1 MASYMTPDFVRQCV
15 NAFNSRPRQLTLF
28 DPYKRPKLHDA
39 TPEQMLCGVELPV
52 CQLLH
57 RTDVVGHEGYGGDIE
72 RSVHFSLAKEDS
84 KKLRELCNGALHN
97 EFLNCSD
104 RKLKPIVTDAFVRGG
119 DAEMGW
125 QMFAAAA
132 RPPWEKDGSFLIKA
146 RSKPGRQRFLT
157 LRSAEGIDHSG
168 KIKVVSGARVIITAK
183 VIMWAI
189 SKELYGMSLKLDFAG
204 IKILDAGMGLVPRQ
218 IFVPGN
224 AYLCM
229 RQDSTLELRDAVGM
243 PFTISFKV
251 EGVRSG
257 ECAIT
262 KEMAGMIS
270 AMERK
275 CGCPISRIVEERGDH
290 WLACD
295 VPTHC
300 INTTVQL
307 RADVTINGKMRS
319 LAWVL

>member
-1 MASYMTPDFVRQCV
+1 MTPEFVRQFV
-15 NAFNSRPRQLTLF
+15 SAFHARPRQLTLF

-39 TPEQMLCGVELPV
+39 TPAQMLCGVELPV

-72 RSVHFSLAKEDS
+72 RSVHFSLAKGDS
-84 KKLRELCNGALHN
+84 KKLRELCNEALHS

-119 DAEMGW
+119 DADMGW

-183 VIMWAI
+183 VILWAI
-189 SKELYGMSLKLDFAG
+189 SKELYGMSLKLDYAG
-204 IKILDAGMGLVPRQ
+204 IKILDAGMGVIPREV
-218 IFVPGN
+218 FVPGN

-229 RQDSTLELRDAVGM
+229 RKDSTLELRDAIGM
-243 PFTISFKV
+243 PFTVNIKI

-257 ECAIT
+257 ECAIA
-262 KEMAGMIS
+262 KELADMIG

-275 CGCPISRIVEERGDH
+275 CGCPISRVVEERGEY
-290 WLACD
+290 WLSCD
-295 VPTHC
+295 IPTQY
-300 INTTVQL
+300 INTTAQL
-307 RADVTINGKMRS
+307 RAGVVMKNNMRS
-319 LAWVL
+319 LTWAL